1 MTAARASVSAQVGT
15 VYSPRRLR
23 AISSRIFEV
32 LRRWAS
38 TGSNDP
44 RRPRPGF
51 LADDGPRSG
60 DRGESH

>member
-1 MTAARASVSAQVGT
+1 MTAASASVSAQVGT

-44 RRPRPGF
+44 RRPRPG
-51 LADDGPRSG
+51 LRPDAGPGSPG
-60 DRGESH
+60 PGESR